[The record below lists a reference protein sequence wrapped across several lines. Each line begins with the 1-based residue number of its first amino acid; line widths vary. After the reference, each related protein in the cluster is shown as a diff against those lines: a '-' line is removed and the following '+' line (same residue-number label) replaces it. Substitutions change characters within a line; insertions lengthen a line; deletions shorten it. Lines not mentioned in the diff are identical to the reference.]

1 MLTSV
6 TGVILVA
13 CIVEL
18 LRRRKLKEKYAFLWV
33 ITGLVIIPL
42 GFFPRVLDSVA
53 RAVGVA
59 SGVSLILFLSVAF
72 LFIVCLQLS
81 WEVGHL
87 EEEGRTLSEEV
98 ALLRL
103 DVQELRSQ
111 AAAAQETPA
120 AQTRAGETADSAE
133 QGGGK

>member
-6 TGVILVA
+6 TGVFLVA

-33 ITGLVIIPL
+33 LTGLVIIPL
-42 GFFPRVLDSVA
+42 GFFPSGLDNLA
-53 RAVGVA
+53 RKVGVA

-81 WEVGHL
+81 NEVGHL

-103 DVQELRSQ
+103 DVQDLQGRLKEARELIPD
-111 AAAAQETPA
+111 AN
-120 AQTRAGETADSAE
+120 ETAGRGAAG
-133 QGGGK
+133 QGDRS

>member
-1 MLTSV
+1 MKLWMLTSV
-6 TGVILVA
+6 TGIFLVL

-42 GFFPRVLDSVA
+42 GFYPAIVDSVA
-53 RAVGVA
+53 RLFGIA
-59 SGVSLILFLSVAF
+59 SGVSFILFLSVAF

-98 ALLRL
+98 ALLRI
-103 DVQELRSQ
+103 DVQELRGRL
-111 AAAAQETPA
+111 AEHEAP
-120 AQTRAGETADSAE
+120 TASAE
-133 QGGGK
+133 RGSQK

>member
-1 MLTSV
+1 MQLWMLTSV
-6 TGVILVA
+6 TGVFLVL

-33 ITGLVIIPL
+33 FTGMVIIPL
-42 GFFPRVLDSVA
+42 GFFPSGLDWVA
-53 RAVGVA
+53 RNVGVR

-98 ALLRL
+98 ALLRI
-103 DVQELRSQ
+103 DVQELRQQLS
-111 AAAAQETPA
+111 E
-120 AQTRAGETADSAE
+120 GETTVASGDS
-133 QGGGK
+133 GRLK

>member
-6 TGVILVA
+6 TGVFLVA
-13 CIVEL
+13 CIIEL

-33 ITGLVIIPL
+33 LTGLVIIPL
-42 GFFPRVLDSVA
+42 GFFPTGLDSVA

-98 ALLRL
+98 ALLRI
-103 DVQELRSQ
+103 DVQELRGQ
-111 AAAAQETPA
+111 VADKAEKTDGAAQ
-120 AQTRAGETADSAE
+120 
-133 QGGGK
+133 GGRK

>member
-1 MLTSV
+1 
-6 TGVILVA
+6 
-13 CIVEL
+13 
-18 LRRRKLKEKYAFLWV
+18 
-33 ITGLVIIPL
+33 VIIPL
-42 GFFPRVLDSVA
+42 GFFPTGLDSVA

-98 ALLRL
+98 ALLRV
-103 DVQELRSQ
+103 DVQELRGQ
-111 AAAAQETPA
+111 LADQERQGPT
-120 AQTRAGETADSAE
+120 TVGADR
-133 QGGGK
+133 GNLK

>member
-6 TGVILVA
+6 TGVVLVA

-42 GFFPRVLDSVA
+42 GFFPRGVDAVA
-53 RAVGVA
+53 EGLGVR
-59 SGVSLILFLSVAF
+59 SGVSLVLFMGVAF
-72 LFIVCLQLS
+72 LFVVSLQLS

-98 ALLRL
+98 ALLRI
-103 DVQELRSQ
+103 DVQDLRARLAEL
-111 AAAAQETPA
+111 ETPA
-120 AQTRAGETADSAE
+120 ASAE
-133 QGGGK
+133 QGDGK

>member
-6 TGVILVA
+6 TGVVLVA

-42 GFFPRVLDSVA
+42 GFFPRGVDAVSEVL
-53 RAVGVA
+53 GVR
-59 SGVSLILFLSVAF
+59 SGVSLVLFMGVAF
-72 LFIVCLQLS
+72 LFVVSLQLS

-98 ALLRL
+98 ALLRI
-103 DVQELRSQ
+103 DVQDLRARLAEL
-111 AAAAQETPA
+111 ETPA
-120 AQTRAGETADSAE
+120 ASAE
-133 QGGGK
+133 QGEGK

>member
-42 GFFPRVLDSVA
+42 GFFPSLLDSVA

-103 DVQELRSQ
+103 DVRELRSQ
-111 AAAAQETPA
+111 AAAAQEASA
-120 AQTRAGETADSAE
+120 AEMADSGE
-133 QGGGK
+133 QGAGK

>member
-1 MLTSV
+1 MKLWMLTSV
-6 TGVILVA
+6 TGVFLVA
-13 CIVEL
+13 CIIEL

-33 ITGLVIIPL
+33 LTGLVIIPL
-42 GFFPRVLDSVA
+42 GFFPTGLDSIA

-98 ALLRL
+98 ALLRI
-103 DVQELRSQ
+103 DVQELRAQ
-111 AAAAQETPA
+111 AAKNAPSGEKADAA
-120 AQTRAGETADSAE
+120 G
-133 QGGGK
+133 QGGLK

>member
-18 LRRRKLKEKYAFLWV
+18 LRRRKLKEKYAFLWM

-42 GFFPRVLDSVA
+42 GFFPSMLDSVA

-72 LFIVCLQLS
+72 LFVVCLQLS
-81 WEVGHL
+81 WEAGHI
-87 EEEGRTLSEEV
+87 EEESRTLAEEV
-98 ALLRL
+98 ALLRM
-103 DVQELRSQ
+103 DVQDLR
-111 AAAAQETPA
+111 AQLADART
-120 AQTRAGETADSAE
+120 AGVTE

>member
-1 MLTSV
+1 MSLWMLTSV
-6 TGVILVA
+6 TGIFLVL
-13 CIVEL
+13 CIGEL

-33 ITGLVIIPL
+33 VTGLVIIPL
-42 GFFPRVLDSVA
+42 GFFPSGLDSVA

-98 ALLRL
+98 ALLRI
-103 DVQELRSQ
+103 DVQELRSRPASQ
-111 AAAAQETPA
+111 QTP
-120 AQTRAGETADSAE
+120 TASAE
-133 QGGGK
+133 RGNLK

>member
-1 MLTSV
+1 M
-6 TGVILVA
+6 TGVFLVA

-33 ITGLVIIPL
+33 LTGLVIIPL
-42 GFFPRVLDSVA
+42 GFFPSGLDNLA
-53 RAVGVA
+53 RKVGVA

-81 WEVGHL
+81 NEVGHL
-87 EEEGRTLSEEV
+87 EEESRTLSEEV

-103 DVQELRSQ
+103 DVQDLQGRLKETRELLP
-111 AAAAQETPA
+111 ETD
-120 AQTRAGETADSAE
+120 ETAGRGAAG
-133 QGGGK
+133 QGDRS

>member
-6 TGVILVA
+6 TGVFLVA

-33 ITGLVIIPL
+33 LTGLVIIPL
-42 GFFPRVLDSVA
+42 GFFPSGLDNLA
-53 RAVGVA
+53 RKVGVA

-81 WEVGHL
+81 NEVGHL
-87 EEEGRTLSEEV
+87 EEESRTLSEEV

-103 DVQELRSQ
+103 DVQDLQGRLKETRELLP
-111 AAAAQETPA
+111 ETD
-120 AQTRAGETADSAE
+120 ETAGRGAAG
-133 QGGGK
+133 QGDRS

>member
-6 TGVILVA
+6 TGVFLVA

-33 ITGLVIIPL
+33 LTGLVIIPL
-42 GFFPRVLDSVA
+42 GFFPSGLDSVA

-59 SGVSLILFLSVAF
+59 SGVSLLLFLSVAF

-98 ALLRL
+98 ALLRI
-103 DVQELRSQ
+103 DVTELRKEL
-111 AAAAQETPA
+111 AEK
-120 AQTRAGETADSAE
+120 ADTAE
-133 QGGGK
+133 QGSSK

>member
-1 MLTSV
+1 MKLWMLTSV
-6 TGVILVA
+6 TGVFLVL

-33 ITGLVIIPL
+33 FTGMVIIPL
-42 GFFPRVLDSVA
+42 GFFPSGLDAVA
-53 RAVGVA
+53 RNVGVR
-59 SGVSLILFLSVAF
+59 SGVSLLLFLSVAF

-98 ALLRL
+98 ALLRV
-103 DVQELRSQ
+103 DVQELRAQLAEPGRES
-111 AAAAQETPA
+111 AASAASGA
-120 AQTRAGETADSAE
+120 SGE
-133 QGGGK
+133 KLK